1 MIKNSV
7 ISSCILKRVKLKC
20 GVCGD
25 NFHSEIFEYECR
37 RCKNFPKAY
46 KRIQVLFVLRL
57 ILFIIL
63 YPIFSSIIFYI
74 IGFFEGS
81 IYLRYG
87 GMLIISPFLLPFL
100 LKRLKS

>member
-1 MIKNSV
+1 MKNSV
-7 ISSCILKRVKLKC
+7 LSSCTLKRVKLKC
-20 GVCGD
+20 EVCGD
-25 NFHSEIFEYECR
+25 NFYSEIFEYECR
-37 RCKNFPKAY
+37 RCKNFQKAY
-46 KRIQVLFVLRL
+46 KRVQILFILRL

-87 GMLIISPFLLPFL
+87 GMLIISPFFIPFL

>member
-46 KRIQVLFVLRL
+46 KRIQVLSVLRL

>member
-63 YPIFSSIIFYI
+63 YPIFSGIIFYI

-100 LKRLKS
+100 LKHLKS

>member
-63 YPIFSSIIFYI
+63 YPIFSGIIFYI

>member
-25 NFHSEIFEYECR
+25 NFHSDIFEYECR

-63 YPIFSSIIFYI
+63 YPIFSGIIFYI
-74 IGFFEGS
+74 IGIFEGS

>member
-1 MIKNSV
+1 MKNNV
-7 ISSCILKRVKLKC
+7 LSSCTLKRVKLKC

-46 KRIQVLFVLRL
+46 KRIQILFVLRL
-57 ILFIIL
+57 ILFIVL
-63 YPIFSSIIFYI
+63 YPIFSSIVFYI

-87 GMLIISPFLLPFL
+87 GMLIISPFFIPFL